1 MIILYLY
8 ENTIQVKE
16 KDIIKEFALSPEAM
30 MYGKVRNSNLFEQQL
45 HKIVVQEKWITF
57 FKTKKVL
64 LIVPANYEAI
74 DKEIITVILNNLG
87 ITNIKYQEETT
98 LYDIKPNQ
106 LFLNVNESYLLC
118 TRITHKKKKTQFY
131 PYYVLGNLSTTI
143 EWIIKCNKK
152 KKIYLFGSYEN
163 IPKLV
168 KNYNFQTI
176 FYYNNYKNFII
187 SKIP

>member
-16 KDIIKEFALSPEAM
+16 KNTIKEFTITQEAM
-30 MYGKVRNSNLFEQQL
+30 IYGKVRNSNLFEQQL
-45 HKIVVQEKWITF
+45 HQIILKEKWITF
-57 FKTKKVL
+57 FKTKKIL

-152 KKIYLFGSYEN
+152 KKIYLFGSYES
-163 IPKLV
+163 IPKLA

>member
-16 KDIIKEFALSPEAM
+16 KNTIKEFTITQEAM
-30 MYGKVRNSNLFEQQL
+30 IYGKVRNSNLFEQQL
-45 HKIVVQEKWITF
+45 HQIILKEKWITF